1 MQGLHGLGVV
11 MMKERICL
19 TMIVKNEAAVI
30 ERCLTSA
37 RGIFSTYCIHDTGSS
52 DNTVEIIKKL
62 MHDWNISGVIKQV
75 EWKNFGENR
84 SACFSEARESLKAD
98 AMLVLDADDTI
109 NGKINA
115 IALDG
120 RDCAEIGIETG
131 NIKFNQRRLF
141 SMKRNWIYVGKLHEY
156 PTTTDNLPI
165 TTHII
170 KDATIKHNA
179 DGGSWCDETGK
190 YNNHVEVMKQTDLTI
205 PRNQFY
211 LAQSLRSASRFH
223 EAIIEYKKRA
233 KMKDGWNQEA
243 VYSMLMAAR
252 LESNLGEQE
261 RAILDFMNCYEMDR
275 TRKEALM
282 ELLCILR
289 TSGNF
294 TLGKMFGEQLLKSKK
309 MTTDGLFAEK
319 TDWQKAMLELGLCEW
334 YTGDKT
340 TAKKLWKRGIEKEK
354 TINNGTKEA
363 LLKNMKFD

>member
-1 MQGLHGLGVV
+1 ME
-11 MMKERICL
+11 KICL
-19 TMIVKNEAAVI
+19 TMIVKNEADVI

-37 RGIFSTYCIHDTGSS
+37 RGVFNTFCIHDTGSS

-62 MHDWNISGVIKQV
+62 MHDWNINGIIKQV

-84 SACFSEARESLKAD
+84 SACFREARASLKAD

-109 NGKINA
+109 TGKINA
-115 IALDG
+115 ITLNG
-120 RDCAEIGIETG
+120 RDCSEIGIETG

-170 KDATIKHNA
+170 EDATIKHNA

-252 LESNLGEQE
+252 LESTLGEPE
-261 RAILDFMNCYEMDR
+261 RAILDYMNCYEMDK

-282 ELLCILR
+282 ELLCVLR
-289 TSGNF
+289 RSGNF
-294 TLGKMFGEQLLKSKK
+294 ALGKLFGDELMKVRKLK
-309 MTTDGLFAEK
+309 DVGLFAENI
-319 TDWQKAMLELGLCEW
+319 DWQTALLELGLCHW

-340 TAKKLWKRGIEKEK
+340 TAKKLWAQGIRKEK
-354 TINNGTKEA
+354 TINEGTKEA
-363 LLKNMKFD
+363 LIKNMGFD